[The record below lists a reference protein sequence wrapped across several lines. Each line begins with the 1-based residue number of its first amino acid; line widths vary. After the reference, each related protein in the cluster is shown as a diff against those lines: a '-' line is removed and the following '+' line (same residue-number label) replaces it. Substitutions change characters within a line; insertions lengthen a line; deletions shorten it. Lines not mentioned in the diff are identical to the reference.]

1 MQNAVTEALRIGYR
15 HIDAAATYDNEA
27 EVGAGIRASNVP
39 RSEIFITGKL
49 WNTHH
54 EPEDVEP
61 ACDKSLADLGTD
73 YLDLFLM
80 HWPVSFQKDERN
92 EWNRNP
98 THPETGAVWVTDV
111 KIEDTWRAMEG
122 LVRKGKVRAIGFSNF
137 SKENT
142 ERILKM

>member
-1 MQNAVTEALRIGYR
+1 M
-15 HIDAAATYDNEA
+15 
-27 EVGAGIRASNVP
+27 P
-39 RSEIFITGKL
+39 RSDIFITSKL

-61 ACDKSLADLGTD
+61 AVNKTLADLGTD

-80 HWPVSFQKDERN
+80 HWPVSFQKSSEN
-92 EWNRNP
+92 EWTRNP
-98 THPETGAVWVTDV
+98 INPETEAVHVTNV
-111 KIEDTWRAMEG
+111 PLEDTWKAMED

-137 SKENT
+137 TRENT